1 MDANRLMQTG
11 GASNLFRYPQA
22 HFAKKTDKKKDLKA
36 EKDDE
41 KTKDRPVTPKKK
53 VVAKKD
59 EETSATESKKETD
72 PVKKTK
78 KTSKKVEDGENAKTT
93 VDATTP
99 PPPTVFR
106 LYTLKFNSPILPFSK
121 FPLTQNKYIQDFL
134 RKYEDDKEHV

>member
-1 MDANRLMQTG
+1 
-11 GASNLFRYPQA
+11 
-22 HFAKKTDKKKDLKA
+22 LKA
-36 EKDDE
+36 EKDGE

-53 VVAKKD
+53 VLAKKD
-59 EETSATESKKETD
+59 EETSTTGSTKATE
-72 PVKKTK
+72 PAKKTK
-78 KTSKKVEDGENAKTT
+78 KTSKKIEDGENAKTT

-99 PPPTVFR
+99 SPPTVYR